1 MARSYAKGALQFIV
15 PALMA
20 SLTKQ
25 DEYNDEDDW
34 NPCKAAG
41 VCLMLLATC
50 CEDDMVPHVLPFG
63 REWRYLSR
71 YINISIYR
79 GFLGISLYI
88 CCISKGS
95 LGILTMLL
103 Y

>member
-25 DEYNDEDDW
+25 DKYDDEDDW
-34 NPCKAAG
+34 NSCKAAG

-50 CEDDMVPHVLPFG
+50 CEDDILPHVLPFG
-63 REWRYLSR
+63 KD
-71 YINISIYR
+71 NIKHAI
-79 GFLGISLYI
+79 GGME
-88 CCISKGS
+88 
-95 LGILTMLL
+95 MLL
-103 Y
+103 

>member
-25 DEYNDEDDW
+25 DKYDDEDDW
-34 NPCKAAG
+34 NSCKAAG

-50 CEDDMVPHVLPFG
+50 CEGDIFSPCTAFRQG
-63 REWRYLSR
+63 QYQARY
-71 YINISIYR
+71 
-79 GFLGISLYI
+79 GGME
-88 CCISKGS
+88 
-95 LGILTMLL
+95 MLL
-103 Y
+103 